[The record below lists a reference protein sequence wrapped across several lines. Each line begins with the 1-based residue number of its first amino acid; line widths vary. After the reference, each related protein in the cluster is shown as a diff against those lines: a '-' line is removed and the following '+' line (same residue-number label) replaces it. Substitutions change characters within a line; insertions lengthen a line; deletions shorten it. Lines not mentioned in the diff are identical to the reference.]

1 MGGGE
6 VQMSE
11 KNLKK
16 CKKKEEK
23 ITNEYENNTI
33 YIDLK
38 EQLIKNNNYTAYTED
53 LLLKYMNFLKIEEE
67 LNQDIALRGVS
78 IYWCNGGGQE
88 GYKKNDSITELNRVN
103 LQAIKLLNFLGIK
116 APEPKVKDSGDEEYE
131 V

>member
-11 KNLKK
+11 KNSKK